1 MTTSGATTFDLDILS
16 LAEESW
22 ERASGG
28 ASELRSGY
36 DLRTTR
42 RSINLLTI
50 EWAQRGLNYWTIE
63 EGSIP
68 LLTGVGKYALPVDT
82 IDLLETVVRQ
92 NNGNTATQT
101 DLSISRISVSTFST
115 IPNKLSRGRPIQY
128 WLDRQITPEV
138 NVWQVPPDDSYT
150 FVYWRM
156 RRIQDAGNQGNY
168 TMDMPF
174 RFLPA
179 FVAGLAFY
187 LAQKMPEGQT
197 RLTFLKNEYEQQFDM
212 AMSADHE
219 SAPLRFVP
227 RQMFIS

>member
-1 MTTSGATTFDLDILS
+1 MTTSGTTDFNLDILS

-28 ASELRSGY
+28 ATELRSGY

-50 EWAQRGLNYWTIE
+50 EWANRGLNYWTVE
-63 EGSIP
+63 QGAIP
-68 LLTGVGKYALPVDT
+68 LLTGIKTYAMPTDT
-82 IDLLETVVRQ
+82 IDLLETVIRQ
-92 NNGNTATQT
+92 NNGITATQT
-101 DLSISRISVSTFST
+101 DLTISRISVSTYAT
-115 IPNKLSRGRPIQY
+115 IPNKLTQGRPIQY
-128 WLDRQITPEV
+128 WFDRQIIPAIT
-138 NVWQVPPDDSYT
+138 VWQVPPDDSYT
-150 FVYWRM
+150 LVYWRM
-156 RRIQDAGNQGNY
+156 RRVQDAGTQGNM

-187 LAQKMPEGQT
+187 LSQKLPEGASRT
-197 RLTFLKNEYEQQFDM
+197 DMLKNEYEQQFDM
-212 AMSADHE
+212 AMATDHE

-227 RQMFIS
+227 KQMYI